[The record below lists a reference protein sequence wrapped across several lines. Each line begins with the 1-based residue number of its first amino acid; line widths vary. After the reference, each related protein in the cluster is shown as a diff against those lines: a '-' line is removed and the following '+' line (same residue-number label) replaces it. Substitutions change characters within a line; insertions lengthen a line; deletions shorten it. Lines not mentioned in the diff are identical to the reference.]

1 MKQEP
6 WLPVGFLLADRE
18 ATKSLLQS
26 GDRWQI
32 YSNQNKG
39 KSLVVDSS
47 LLDEWVCNALVK
59 NDVFTHFNFLG
70 KKLAVFSGDPKN
82 RLVHVQS
89 DKSPGNKAEAISFA
103 KALKETR
110 LLSNTLSLGDSLY
123 VEELNR
129 LLPTDH
135 LAPSVPDAMVL
146 GSWLSG
152 GVPVSADSQ
161 RRLRTFMSWL
171 GERNLKEVLSEAG
184 LQKSRN
190 EPKHNPPECS
200 SVEGTDQGT
209 TGFILPGRPELE
221 QFVNEHIVDL
231 INNHERYSALGI
243 DFPSAVILHGPPGCG
258 KTFAIERL
266 IEYLDW
272 PSYNIE
278 ASSVS
283 SPYIHETSKKVAHVF
298 DEAIKNAPSVLVIDE
313 MEAFLADRSMGEGH
327 HRVEEVAEFLRRIP
341 EAIKKKVLIVAMTNR
356 IDMIDDAI
364 LRRGRFDHVIKV
376 DYASKEEV
384 LSLLENLLSKLPK
397 DDSVNLSVLAEKLA
411 RRPLSD
417 VSFIVR
423 EGARLAARAGKSK
436 IDQECL
442 MLALAASP
450 SRTDEQEIGT
460 RIGFV

>member
-1 MKQEP
+1 MQEP
-6 WLPVGFLLADRE
+6 WLPVGFLLPDGE
-18 ATKSLLQS
+18 TTKSLLQS

-39 KSLVVDSS
+39 KSLVVDTS
-47 LLDEWVCNALVK
+47 LLDEWVCNTLVK
-59 NDVFTHFNFLG
+59 RNEFTHFNFLG
-70 KKLAVFSGDPKN
+70 KNLDVFSTDAKN

-110 LLSNTLSLGDSLY
+110 LLSNTLSLGDALY
-123 VEELNR
+123 IEKLNR
-129 LLPTDH
+129 LLPTDQ

-184 LQKSRN
+184 LQKSRK
-190 EPKHNPPECS
+190 EPKHNP
-200 SVEGTDQGT
+200 VEGSPVERTDQDPS
-209 TGFILPGRPELE
+209 GFVLPGRPELE
-221 QFVNEHIVDL
+221 QFINEHIVDL

-258 KTFAIERL
+258 KTFAIDRL

-278 ASSVS
+278 ASSVA
-283 SPYIHETSKKVAHVF
+283 SPYIHETSKKVAQVF
-298 DEAIKNAPSVLVIDE
+298 DAAIKNAPSVLVIDE
-313 MEAFLADRSMGEGH
+313 MEAFLADRSIGEGH

-356 IDMIDDAI
+356 IDMIDPAI

-376 DYASKEEV
+376 DFASKEEV
-384 LSLLENLLSKLPK
+384 LSLLENLVSKLPK
-397 DDSVNLSVLAEKLA
+397 DDSVNLAALAERLA

-442 MLALAASP
+442 MLALASSP
-450 SRTDEQEIGT
+450 SRTEEQENST